1 MQGCAELAEAPR
13 GERST
18 QRSSGTAGG
27 GGRTPHPQPL
37 HSGLSPELPAESG
50 GPVSPQQDLLAC
62 PRWACI
68 LPAARLGRILK
79 LTGGG
84 ISGPVWNPGRHAEG
98 AGGVSRTVSHLPAV
112 GDVLDPGQC
121 VSRELGAEGHLLS
134 AVPASDWPLLAARG
148 TRDGVA
154 PWLGRGQTVGE
165 DVDQLV

>member
-27 GGRTPHPQPL
+27 GGRTPRPRPV
-37 HSGLSPELPAESG
+37 HSGLSLQLPAESG
-50 GPVSPQQDLLAC
+50 GPVSTHQDLLAC

-68 LPAARLGRILK
+68 LAAAQLGQILK

-84 ISGPVWNPGRHAEG
+84 RSGPMWDPRRHPEG
-98 AGGVSRTVSHLPAV
+98 AGGVGRTVSRLPAV
-112 GDVLDPGQC
+112 GDILDPGQC

-134 AVPASDWPLLAARG
+134 AIPASDWPLLAAWV

-154 PWLGRGQTVGE
+154 PRPGRGQTVGE